1 MLHIYTRHSADCDHA
16 DNTQWR
22 RCRCPK
28 WLRGV
33 LPNGETVRESA
44 GTRSWEQAERNAR
57 KKEVEADPTRVD
69 QVQPRRETVKE
80 AIRMC
85 LEDEEARGLEHSSRK
100 KSRTLLERQFLPF
113 CEARK
118 FVHIDQLLPIDLTEF
133 RSTWNNGEATTH
145 RKHERMHSFFAFCVA
160 NDMLR
165 KNPMDALKKP
175 KTPDVVPT
183 DYFLPEEF
191 EQIVAATER
200 YEYGGGNDNEH
211 RGQRLRALSLL
222 MRWSGLA
229 ILDATSLERERLS
242 TNENGDDQ
250 IFLYRAKTGVAVN
263 VVIPNEVG
271 DELRALPNSNPRY
284 FFWSGNG
291 DPRSAAKA
299 FQRSYWKLFKL
310 ADIQK
315 PDGTPKR
322 CHPHM
327 FRDTFAVELL
337 LVGVPIDQVSLLL
350 GHSSVKITER
360 HYAPFC
366 KARQEQLAA
375 SVKLAWKK
383 PTQSFPK
390 KKTAVN
396 KKRVSR
402 QNSERIK
409 KTA

>member
-1 MLHIYTRHSADCDHA
+1 
-16 DNTQWR
+16 
-22 RCRCPK
+22 
-28 WLRGV
+28 V
-33 LPNGETVRESA
+33 
-44 GTRSWEQAERNAR
+44 
-57 KKEVEADPTRVD
+57 
-69 QVQPRRETVKE
+69 
-80 AIRMC
+80 
-85 LEDEEARGLEHSSRK
+85 
-100 KSRTLLERQFLPF
+100 
-113 CEARK
+113 
-118 FVHIDQLLPIDLTEF
+118 
-133 RSTWNNGEATTH
+133 TTH

-160 NDMLR
+160 NDLRR

-183 DYFLPEEF
+183 DYFLPKEF
-191 EQIVAATER
+191 EQIIAATDK
-200 YEYGGGNDNEH
+200 YEYGGGNDNQH
-211 RGQRLRALSLL
+211 RGQRLRALTLL

-250 IFLYRAKTGVAVN
+250 IFLYRAKTGVPVN

-271 DELRALPNSNPRY
+271 EALRTLPNSHPSY

-310 ADIQK
+310 AKIQK

-337 LVGVPIDQVSLLL
+337 LAGVPLDQVSLLL

-366 KARQEQLAA
+366 KARQKQLAA

-383 PTQSFPK
+383 PNAGIAKQPQRAK
-390 KKTAVN
+390 KKLV
-396 KKRVSR
+396 RIP
-402 QNSERIK
+402 ERS
-409 KTA
+409 AG

>member
-1 MLHIYTRHSADCDHA
+1 M
-16 DNTQWR
+16 
-22 RCRCPK
+22 
-28 WLRGV
+28 
-33 LPNGETVRESA
+33 
-44 GTRSWEQAERNAR
+44 
-57 KKEVEADPTRVD
+57 
-69 QVQPRRETVKE
+69 
-80 AIRMC
+80 
-85 LEDEEARGLEHSSRK
+85 
-100 KSRTLLERQFLPF
+100 
-113 CEARK
+113 
-118 FVHIDQLLPIDLTEF
+118 
-133 RSTWNNGEATTH
+133 TTH

-175 KTPDVVPT
+175 KTPDIVPT
-183 DYFLPEEF
+183 DYFLPAEF
-191 EQIVAATER
+191 EKIVAATNK
-200 YEYGGGNDNEH
+200 YEYRGGNDNRH
-211 RGQRLRALSLL
+211 RRERLRALTLL

-229 ILDATSLERERLS
+229 ILDATSLERGRLLK
-242 TNENGDDQ
+242 NENGDDQ
-250 IFLYRAKTGVAVN
+250 IFLYRAKTGVPVF
-263 VVIPNEVG
+263 VVIPDEVG
-271 DELRALPNSNPRY
+271 EALRSLPNSHPSY

-310 ADIQK
+310 AKIQK

-337 LVGVPIDQVSLLL
+337 LAGVPLDQVSLLL

-383 PTQSFPK
+383 PTQSLPEK
-390 KKTAVN
+390 KDASNKKHAGREDSGSVKKTA
-396 KKRVSR
+396 
-402 QNSERIK
+402 
-409 KTA
+409 

>member
-28 WLRGV
+28 WVRGV
-33 LPNGETVRESA
+33 LPNGALVRESA
-44 GTRSWEQAERNAR
+44 QTRSWEQADRFAR
-57 KKEVEADPTRVD
+57 KMEADTDPTRVD
-69 QVQPRRETVKE
+69 QPKPRRATVKD
-80 AIRMC
+80 AVRMF

-100 KSRTLLERQFLPF
+100 KSRTLLERQFFPF
-113 CEARK
+113 CESRK
-118 FVHIDQLLPIDLTEF
+118 FVHIDQVLPVDLIEF
-133 RSTWNNGEATTH
+133 RSTWNNGDVTTH
-145 RKHERMHSFFAFCVA
+145 RKHERMHSFFGFFVA
-160 NDMLR
+160 NDLLR

-175 KTPDVVPT
+175 KTPDIVPT
-183 DYFLPEEF
+183 DYFRPEEF
-191 EQIVAATER
+191 EKVLAATAK
-200 YEYGGGNDNEH
+200 YEYGGGNDSQH
-211 RGQRLRALSLL
+211 RGQRLRALTLL

-242 TNENGDDQ
+242 KNKNGDDQ
-250 IFLYRAKTGVAVN
+250 IFLYRAKTGVPVN
-263 VVIPNEVG
+263 VVMPQEVG
-271 DELRALPNSNPRY
+271 EALRTLPSTHPGY

-291 DPRSAAKA
+291 DARSAAKA
-299 FQRSYWKLFKL
+299 FQRSYWKLFNL
-310 ADIQK
+310 ANIQK

-337 LVGVPIDQVSLLL
+337 LAGVPLDQVSLLL

-366 KARQEQLAA
+366 KARQEQLSA
-375 SVKLAWKK
+375 SVKLAWNK
-383 PTQSFPK
+383 PTRSLPQK
-390 KKTAVN
+390 KHASN

-402 QNSERIK
+402 QNSDSNK

>member
-1 MLHIYTRHSADCDHA
+1 MLHVYTRHSADCDHA
-16 DNTQWR
+16 DNSQWR

-33 LPNGETVRESA
+33 LPSGATVRESA
-44 GTRSWEQAERNAR
+44 GTRSWEQAERVVR
-57 KKEVEADPTRVD
+57 QKEAEADPTRVEELK
-69 QVQPRRETVKE
+69 PRRTTLKD

-85 LEDEEARGLEHSSRK
+85 LEDEEARGLASSSRK
-100 KSRTLLERQFLPF
+100 KSRTILERQFQPF

-118 FVHIDQLLPIDLTEF
+118 FVYLDQILPIDLTEF
-133 RSTWNNGEATTH
+133 RSSWGNGEATTH
-145 RKHERMHSFFAFCVA
+145 RKHERIHSFFSFCVA

-183 DYFLPEEF
+183 DYFRPDEF
-191 EQIVAATER
+191 EKIIEATDK

-211 RGQRLRALSLL
+211 RARRMRVLSLL

-242 TNENGDDQ
+242 TNEDGDDQ
-250 IFLYRAKTGVAVN
+250 IFLYRAKTGTPVY
-263 VVIPNEVG
+263 VVIPKEVG
-271 DELRALPNSNPRY
+271 NELRSLPNSHPAY

-310 ADIQK
+310 ADIRK
-315 PDGTPKR
+315 ADGTPKR

-337 LVGVPIDQVSLLL
+337 LAGVPLDQVSLLL
-350 GHSSVKITER
+350 GHSSVKITEK

-366 KARQEQLAA
+366 KARQQQLAA
-375 SVKLAWKK
+375 SVKLAWGAKK
-383 PTQSFPK
+383 PARSVRSK
-390 KKTAVN
+390 KLGKAM
-396 KKRVSR
+396 
-402 QNSERIK
+402 
-409 KTA
+409 AA

>member
-1 MLHIYTRHSADCDHA
+1 MLHIYTRHAADCSHA
-16 DNTQWR
+16 NDTQWR
-22 RCRCPK
+22 RCRCSK

-33 LPNGETVRESA
+33 LPNGETLRESA

-85 LEDEEARGLEHSSRK
+85 LEDEEARGLELSSRK
-100 KSRTLLERQFLPF
+100 KSRTLLNRQFLPF

-118 FVHIDQLLPIDLTEF
+118 FVHIDQVLPIDMTEF

-145 RKHERMHSFFAFCVA
+145 RKHERMHSFFVFCVA

-191 EQIVAATER
+191 EQIVAATEK
-200 YEYGGGNDNEH
+200 YEYGGGNDSEH

-242 TNENGDDQ
+242 TNENDDDQ
-250 IFLYRAKTGVAVN
+250 IFLYRAKTGVPVF

-271 DELRALPNSNPRY
+271 DTLRQLPNSNPRY

-337 LVGVPIDQVSLLL
+337 LAGVPLDQVSLLL

-366 KARQEQLAA
+366 KARQEQLAI

-383 PTQSFPK
+383 PTQSVPEK
-390 KKTAVN
+390 KDAVN
-396 KKRVSR
+396 KKRVRR
-402 QNSERIK
+402 QNSERVQEM
-409 KTA
+409 A

>member
-1 MLHIYTRHSADCDHA
+1 VVWNTRRARSRARYWSASSFPSA
-16 DNTQWR
+16 R
-22 RCRCPK
+22 R
-28 WLRGV
+28 G
-33 LPNGETVRESA
+33 
-44 GTRSWEQAERNAR
+44 
-57 KKEVEADPTRVD
+57 
-69 QVQPRRETVKE
+69 
-80 AIRMC
+80 
-85 LEDEEARGLEHSSRK
+85 SSFT
-100 KSRTLLERQFLPF
+100 STSF
-113 CEARK
+113 C
-118 FVHIDQLLPIDLTEF
+118 PIDLTEF

-191 EQIVAATER
+191 EQIVAATEK

-250 IFLYRAKTGVAVN
+250 IFLYRAKTGVPVLSSSLTKWAMT
-263 VVIPNEVG
+263 
-271 DELRALPNSNPRY
+271 LRQLPNSNPRY

-337 LVGVPIDQVSLLL
+337 LAGVPT
-350 GHSSVKITER
+350 GSSVFAVGAFQREDHGASLCALLQSSAGATCNFRQAGLEEADAIASQEER
-360 HYAPFC
+360 
-366 KARQEQLAA
+366 RRE
-375 SVKLAWKK
+375 
-383 PTQSFPK
+383 
-390 KKTAVN
+390 
-396 KKRVSR
+396 
-402 QNSERIK
+402 
-409 KTA
+409 